1 MMCIIRPILNYQILY
16 EGENNKADNMNEKI
30 LVVDDEINLLNV
42 IKDYLLRESYEVFT
56 ASRGNRAIELFRE
69 IEPDFIVLDLML
81 PDISGEEICRQIRKE
96 SDVPILMLTAK
107 SSEDDKVTGLY
118 IGADDYLTKPF
129 SPRELVGRVRAIL
142 RRTKGNSELTDVLEF
157 NDKDLYI
164 DIPKHIVMKAGQT
177 VNLTPNE
184 FKVLLTL
191 AQNPHKVFTR
201 SHLVSLAFG
210 YDFEGYDRTVDTHIK
225 NLRQKIE
232 SNVKE
237 PKYILTVYGVGY
249 KFEGES

>member
-1 MMCIIRPILNYQILY
+1 MV
-16 EGENNKADNMNEKI
+16 KKMNEKI
-30 LVVDDEINLLNV
+30 LVVDDEINLSNV

-56 ASRGNRAIELFRE
+56 ATRGNKAIELFHE
-69 IEPDFIVLDLML
+69 IEPDFIILDLML
-81 PDISGEEICRQIRKE
+81 PDISGEEICKLIRKE

-107 SSEDDKVTGLY
+107 SNEDDKVTGLY

-142 RRTKGNSELTDVLEF
+142 RRTKGNSELTDSLEF
-157 NDKDLYI
+157 NDKDLFI
-164 DIPKHIVMKAGQT
+164 DIPKHSVQKAGQD
-177 VNLTPNE
+177 VSLTPNE

-191 AQNPHKVFTR
+191 AQNPYKVFTR
-201 SHLVSLAFG
+201 SHLVSMAFG

-232 SNVKE
+232 DNVKE
-237 PKYILTVYGVGY
+237 PKYIVTVYGVGY
-249 KFEGES
+249 KFEGE

>member
-1 MMCIIRPILNYQILY
+1 
-16 EGENNKADNMNEKI
+16 MNEKI
-30 LVVDDEINLLNV
+30 LVVDDEENLLNV

-56 ASRGNRAIELFRE
+56 ANRGNKAIELFRK
-69 IEPDFIVLDLML
+69 IEPDFIILDLML
-81 PDISGEEICRQIRKE
+81 PDISGEEICKLIRKE
-96 SDVPILMLTAK
+96 SNVPILMLTAK

-142 RRTKGNSELTDVLEF
+142 RRTKGIAADVLEF

-164 DIPKHIVMKAGQT
+164 DIPKHIVKKAGESIK
-177 VNLTPNE
+177 LTPNE
-184 FKVLLTL
+184 FKILSVL

-210 YDFEGYDRTVDTHIK
+210 YDFEGFDRTVDTHIK

-232 SNVKE
+232 DNVKE
-237 PKYILTVYGVGY
+237 PKYIVTVYGVGY
-249 KFEGES
+249 KFEGV

>member
-1 MMCIIRPILNYQILY
+1 
-16 EGENNKADNMNEKI
+16 MNEKI
-30 LVVDDEINLLNV
+30 LVIDDEINLLNV
-42 IKDYLLRESYEVFT
+42 IKDYLLIESYDVYT
-56 ASRGNRAIELFRE
+56 ADNGKKALQLFEE
-69 IEPDFIVLDLML
+69 IDPDFIILDLML
-81 PDISGEEICRQIRKE
+81 PDISGEEICKIIRKE

-142 RRTKGNSELTDVLEF
+142 RRSRGNAAISDVLVF
-157 NDKDLYI
+157 NSNDLYI
-164 DIPKHIVMKAGQT
+164 DIPKHVVKKNGETI
-177 VNLTPNE
+177 NLTPNE

-191 AQNPHKVFTR
+191 AQNPHKVYTR
-201 SHLVSLAFG
+201 GQLVSIAFG

-232 SNVKE
+232 NNAKE
-237 PKYILTVYGVGY
+237 PQYIVTVHGVGY
-249 KFEGES
+249 KFEGER

>member
-1 MMCIIRPILNYQILY
+1 
-16 EGENNKADNMNEKI
+16 MNEKI
-30 LVVDDEINLLNV
+30 LVIDDEINLLNV
-42 IKDYLLRESYEVFT
+42 IKDYLLIESYDVYT
-56 ASRGNRAIELFRE
+56 ADNGKKALELFEE
-69 IEPDFIVLDLML
+69 IDPDFIILDLML
-81 PDISGEEICRQIRKE
+81 PDISGEEICKIIRKE

-142 RRTKGNSELTDVLEF
+142 RRSRGNAAISDVLVF
-157 NDKDLYI
+157 NSNDLYI
-164 DIPKHIVMKAGQT
+164 DIPKHVVKKNGETI
-177 VNLTPNE
+177 NLTPNE

-191 AQNPHKVFTR
+191 AQNPHKVYTR
-201 SHLVSLAFG
+201 GQLVSIAFG

-232 SNVKE
+232 NNAKE
-237 PKYILTVYGVGY
+237 PQYIVTVHGVGY
-249 KFEGES
+249 KFEGER

>member
-1 MMCIIRPILNYQILY
+1 
-16 EGENNKADNMNEKI
+16 MNEKI
-30 LVVDDEINLLNV
+30 LVIDDEVNLLNV

-56 ASRGNRAIELFRE
+56 ATRGKKALELFHE
-69 IEPDFIVLDLML
+69 IEPDFIILDLML
-81 PDISGEEICRQIRKE
+81 PDISGEEICKRIRKE

-142 RRTKGNSELTDVLEF
+142 RRTKGIELTDVLEF
-157 NDKDLYI
+157 NDKDIYI
-164 DIPKHIVMKAGQT
+164 DIPKRIVKKSGQSIS
-177 VNLTPNE
+177 LTPNE
-184 FKVLLTL
+184 FKILLAL
-191 AQNPHKVFTR
+191 AQNPHKVFSR

-232 SNVKE
+232 DNVKE
-237 PKYILTVYGVGY
+237 PKYIVTVYGVGY
-249 KFEGES
+249 KFEGEL

>member
-1 MMCIIRPILNYQILY
+1 M
-16 EGENNKADNMNEKI
+16 KEKI
-30 LVVDDEINLLNV
+30 LVVDDEENLLNV
-42 IKDYLLRESYEVFT
+42 IKDYLLRESYEVYT
-56 ASRGNRAIELFRE
+56 ANRGNKAIELFRK
-69 IEPDFIVLDLML
+69 IEPDFIILDLML
-81 PDISGEEICRQIRKE
+81 PDISGEEICKLIRKE
-96 SDVPILMLTAK
+96 SNVPILMLTAK

-142 RRTKGNSELTDVLEF
+142 RRTKGTAADVLEF

-164 DIPKHIVMKAGQT
+164 DIPKHIVKKAGESIK
-177 VNLTPNE
+177 LTPNE
-184 FKVLLTL
+184 FKILSVL

-210 YDFEGYDRTVDTHIK
+210 YDFEGFDRTVDTHIK

-232 SNVKE
+232 DNVKE
-237 PKYILTVYGVGY
+237 PKYIVTVYGVGY
-249 KFEGES
+249 KFEGV